1 MPQRNNRPLDVVICT
16 DGSTTGRLGPGAW
29 AAILV
34 FGTHE
39 KEISGYIPDGVGNG
53 RMELMAVCEG
63 LKALKRACRVR
74 VISDSEYVVKGINTW
89 LESVWVKKGWRT
101 NSGKEPKHR
110 DLWEQILYYKKIHD
124 IEAVWERGHSG
135 HHLNERAD
143 KIARGLRESH
153 KNASNAS
160 A

>member
-1 MPQRNNRPLDVVICT
+1 VPHRNLDVVILCT
-16 DGSTTGRLGPGAW
+16 DGSTAGKIGPGAW

-34 FGTHE
+34 YGTHE
-39 KEISGYIPDGVGNG
+39 KEISGYFPDGCGNG

-63 LKALKRACRVR
+63 LKTLKRSCRVR

-89 LESVWVKKGWRT
+89 LGQWVKKNWRT
-101 NSGKEPKHR
+101 NTGKEPKHR
-110 DLWEQILYYKKIHD
+110 DLWEQILYYKKIHS
-124 IEAVWERGHSG
+124 IEAVWERGHAG

-153 KNASNAS
+153 KNASSAS